1 MTRETSRIDTLRE
14 TNTREEEYI
23 FEEPDALSIP
33 NTVQERFQ
41 NEGLDLRWI
50 RISLRGQE
58 DIMNVGKREQEG
70 WTFVEPG
77 EVPEM
82 ASTSYVRDEG
92 RYLGTVCR
100 GDVAL
105 AKKPINQVKARRAFY
120 EKKANDMMDA
130 VNAQLYNNSDARLRN
145 MPVSNSS
152 RSTTM
157 RGRTPNFQD

>member
-1 MTRETSRIDTLRE
+1 MTRETSRIDTLRD

-70 WTFVEPG
+70 WIFVEPS

>member
-1 MTRETSRIDTLRE
+1 MTREKSRIDTLRE

-145 MPVSNSS
+145 MPISNSS
-152 RSTTM
+152 NSTTM

>member
-1 MTRETSRIDTLRE
+1 MTREKSRIDTLRE
-14 TNTREEEYI
+14 TTTREEEYI

>member
-1 MTRETSRIDTLRE
+1 MTREKSRIDTLRE

-100 GDVAL
+100 GDVDL